1 MKANL
6 SLTLLNTKSIIK
18 KTKDFRNYI
27 DILIMKKFHLVCFVL
42 LLSAVSLFGVT
53 EGRIPSTR
61 EKNSTRAEIR
71 RMYNNGDYQSVVTL
85 CKKIVNTYPDD
96 RFAPLYL
103 AYSYERLGQY
113 QSAETIYLRCLTTGA
128 YGEEDVVRIQS
139 NLANVY
145 TNLYY
150 RYANRRQINQAFNVV
165 KSAEYYLPDNDKFY
179 MYDAELNIMMDNYT
193 EAIQQIKKS
202 WEIDARSVEEKLDT
216 TVYKLHRMGDCYRK
230 LGKPSYNEWKKYITP
245 IYKKNPD
252 NDAIT
257 LILADIY
264 FLNDEER
271 SKRNN
276 MRNKVMQRYLNK
288 SGERASVSVQLP
300 VRGRWYISSGAFQSQ
315 LDTHNGYDGYCVD
328 LVKINEDGKSR
339 IGSGATNDECLTFGQ
354 NIYAA
359 ADGVVERMCIGGLD
373 NAPGCMNSAT
383 LNFITLR
390 HESNGQ
396 VYYTKY
402 LHLKQFS
409 SKLKVG
415 QRVNA
420 GDLIG
425 QCGNSGYSTGSHLHF
440 GIYDENN
447 VSLPVTFLV
456 GEQEIT
462 PKFKMTI
469 NN

>member
-1 MKANL
+1 MNVTN
-6 SLTLLNTKSIIK
+6 SLTFLADKKS
-18 KTKDFRNYI
+18 KDFRNYI
-27 DILIMKKFHLVCFVL
+27 DILIMKKIHLVCSVL
-42 LLSAVSLFGVT
+42 FISAVSLFGVT
-53 EGRIPSTR
+53 EGRIPSSREMNNTR
-61 EKNSTRAEIR
+61 TEIR
-71 RMYNNGDYQSVVTL
+71 RLYTNGNYQSVVTL
-85 CKKIVNTYPDD
+85 CKKIVNTYPED

-113 QSAETIYLRCLTTGA
+113 HPAESIYLRCLQSGA
-128 YGEEDVVRIQS
+128 YSEEDVSRIKG

-150 RYANRRQINQAFNVV
+150 RYVNRRQINQAFNVV
-165 KSAEYYLPDNDKFY
+165 KSAQYYLPEHDKFY
-179 MYDAELNIMMDNYT
+179 MYDAELNIMMENYS

-202 WEIDARSVEEKLDT
+202 WEIDSSTVEDKLDRS
-216 TVYKLHRMGDCYRK
+216 VYKLHRMGDCYRK

-288 SGERASVSVQLP
+288 SGERAAVAVQLP
-300 VRGRWYISSGAFQSQ
+300 VRGRWYVSSGAFQSQ

-328 LVKINEDGKSR
+328 LVMINEDGKSR
-339 IGSGATNDECLTFGQ
+339 IGNGTTNDECLTFGQ
-354 NIYAA
+354 QIYAA
-359 ADGVVERMCIGGLD
+359 ADGVVERICINGQD
-373 NAPGCMNSAT
+373 NAPGCMDSAT
-383 LNFITLR
+383 LNFVTLR

-396 VYYTKY
+396 VFYTKY

-409 SKLKVG
+409 SPLKVG
-415 QRVNA
+415 QSVKA

-456 GEQEIT
+456 GEQEII

-469 NN
+469 NM